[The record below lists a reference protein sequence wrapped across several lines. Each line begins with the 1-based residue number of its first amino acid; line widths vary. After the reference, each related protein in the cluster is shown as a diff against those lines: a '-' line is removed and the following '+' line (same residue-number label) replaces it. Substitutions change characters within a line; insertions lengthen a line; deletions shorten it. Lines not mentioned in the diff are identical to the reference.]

1 MTDVTVYVEPVEITA
16 TISTTGL
23 QGPRGVAGP
32 AGEDAR
38 LADIGE
44 ITSAGLA
51 GVEVAVI
58 GMDSETDYIVDLAY
72 AENPRGNGVLFYER
86 AVDKFT
92 VKHAGTHYVAVSYV
106 VIRKVTP

>member
-1 MTDVTVYVEPVEITA
+1 MDSITVVVEPVEVTA
-16 TISTTGL
+16 VISTTGL

-51 GVEVAVI
+51 GVGVAVSD
-58 GMDSETDYIVDLAY
+58 MTAADDYIVALNY
-72 AENPRGNGVLFYER
+72 AENPRGNGALFYER
-86 AVDKFT
+86 EVDKFT
-92 VKHAGTHYVAVSYV
+92 VKHAGTHFVAVSYT